1 MLAGLGN
8 PGSRYANTRHNVG
21 FMVVDEVARRL
32 GVADGDWKI
41 KDRARQVQVTARDL
55 VLVEPQSFM
64 NESGVPARLVATWYR
79 IPPERI
85 LVVYDELDLPFGR
98 LRMRERGSS
107 AGHNGMK
114 SIIAYFGQE
123 VPRLRIGIGRS
134 DGADAIDR
142 VLGRFTSEERELL
155 PSIVGAAADAVMR
168 WLDEG
173 FAAASNLANAWR
185 LPDQESNP
193 PGSAER

>member
-1 MLAGLGN
+1 MVAGLGN

-32 GVADGDWKI
+32 GVEERDWKT
-41 KDRARQVQVTARDL
+41 KDRARQVQVAARDL

-79 IPPERI
+79 IPSERV

-98 LRMRERGSS
+98 LRMRARGSS

-114 SIIAYFGQE
+114 SIIAYFGQDI
-123 VPRLRIGIGRS
+123 PRVRIGIGRD

-142 VLGRFTSEERELL
+142 VLGRFTSNERTLL
-155 PSIVGAAADAVMR
+155 PLVINAAADAVMC
-168 WLDEG
+168 WLDDG
-173 FAAASNLANAWR
+173 ITAASNLANAWR
-185 LPDQESNP
+185 LPEESNQSE
-193 PGSAER
+193 SAER